1 MNRKQQNNNHKFH
14 QELKPVQKISKGML
28 CKKHAHRHVC
38 FSTNISKN
46 KLKNKLSRLYQV
58 MIPLNVSNVS

>member
-14 QELKPVQKISKGML
+14 QELKPVQKISRGML

-38 FSTNISKN
+38 FSANISKN
-46 KLKNKLSRLYQV
+46 KLKNKLSCIYQV
-58 MIPLNVSNVS
+58 MIHLNVSNVS